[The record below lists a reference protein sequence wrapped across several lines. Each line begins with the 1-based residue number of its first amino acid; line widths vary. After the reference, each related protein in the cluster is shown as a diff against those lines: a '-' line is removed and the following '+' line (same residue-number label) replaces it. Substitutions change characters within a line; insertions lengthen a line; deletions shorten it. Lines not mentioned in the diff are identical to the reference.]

1 MLAMEGQFRIL
12 LIFLLITV
20 TARIMLG
27 IAVVMMIT
35 VVTEMVKIM

>member
-1 MLAMEGQFRIL
+1 MVGQFPIL

-27 IAVVMMIT
+27 IAVMMMMIT
-35 VVTEMVKIM
+35 VVTEMVVKIM

>member
-1 MLAMEGQFRIL
+1 MVGQFPIL

-27 IAVVMMIT
+27 IAAMMMMIT
-35 VVTEMVKIM
+35 VVTEMVVKIM